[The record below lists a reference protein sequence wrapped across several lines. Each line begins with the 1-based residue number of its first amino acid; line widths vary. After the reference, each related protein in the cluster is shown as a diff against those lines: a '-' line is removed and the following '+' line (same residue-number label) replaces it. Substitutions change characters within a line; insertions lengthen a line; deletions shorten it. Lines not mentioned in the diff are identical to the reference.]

1 MSDAGEN
8 RTPVAGSTP
17 AAAKPDALRVQ
28 ALRTGYGPTVVLEDV
43 SFTLPE
49 RGALA
54 VLGRNGVGKTTLL
67 ASIMGHSTFH
77 AGSITYRGQPIHAMP
92 VHQRARLGI
101 GYVPQT
107 RDVFPSL
114 TVEENLA
121 VAARTGRWP
130 MARVYDL
137 FPRLAERRSH
147 MGNQLSGGEQ
157 QMLSI
162 GRALMGDPAL
172 LLLDEPLEG
181 LAPIIVQSLLQS
193 IERLIREEALTVILV
208 EQSAKLA
215 LEVTQTALVLNRGRI
230 AYSGKS
236 AELLADPERLSA
248 LVMAG

>member
-1 MSDAGEN
+1 MMEGHSTVAPDIILDARGIH
-8 RTPVAGSTP
+8 AWYGSSHVLHGIDLQIT
-17 AAAKPDALRVQ
+17 RGQ
-28 ALRTGYGPTVVLEDV
+28 TVGL
-43 SFTLPE
+43 
-49 RGALA
+49 
-54 VLGRNGVGKTTLL
+54 LGRNGMGKSTLIRAL
-67 ASIMGHSTFH
+67 LGHVT
-77 AGSITYRGQPIHAMP
+77 
-92 VHQRARLGI
+92 QREGLIQLFGRDHSKSKPHEVARSGVA
-101 GYVPQT
+101 YVPEG
-107 RDVFPSL
+107 RGVFPNLS
-114 TVEENLA
+114 VRENLL
-121 VAARTGRWP
+121 
-130 MARVYDL
+130 MASKPVRDAKGGWTFDRVMAT
-137 FPRLAERRSH
+137 FPRLNERLTNLGSE
-147 MGNQLSGGEQ
+147 LSGGEQ